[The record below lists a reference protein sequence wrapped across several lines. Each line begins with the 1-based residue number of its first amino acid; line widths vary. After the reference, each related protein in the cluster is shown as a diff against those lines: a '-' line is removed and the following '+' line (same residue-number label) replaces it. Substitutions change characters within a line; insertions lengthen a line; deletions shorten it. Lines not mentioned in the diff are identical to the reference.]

1 MRSILQDLVKDAK
14 ATCVDEYVNMKRDI
28 RSTKFNRGTI
38 FAIFCCLLVLVGNVI
53 LLIALNFWLSVM
65 PNEAIKHNSSQIAIQ
80 VIAMVFML
88 MFFSFFVL
96 AFLIKCGIRPIL
108 RVLWTKEC
116 VRSPQYRLFLLF
128 ASGATNGISS
138 VLSIY
143 AMTYT
148 PQFLQAVLLCAIPFS
163 AQAWTVIF
171 IPMERKRQYVSLF
184 FISSFVFFV
193 AGVLLSSLESFMNPV
208 VRASLPWALIYLLS
222 SVVFGLWCVVQRLYL
237 DAIVLN
243 PCNQEGEKS
252 QEDEDP
258 LPLEEEEEE
267 NEEVAPILLGA
278 DHMEEGEV
286 VKPVL
291 RTHDGGY
298 AAQQRQW
305 AQQNSFETASK
316 LTLLYVGIFFQV
328 VVSFVCFPVDAI
340 PWFGTSNTVNEAW
353 IAFSTSIVFIFS
365 SWDHVRYGLLYSFG
379 FAQSFIGCTYL
390 NEHSPT
396 LSSVVMQLAGPV
408 TSLMLIIVP
417 QWNIT
422 EDGTNL
428 PEKICGTILL
438 FLAAVCYHFWYQHSL
453 RDLLTKM
460 NDEEAKKK
468 NNNNNTSEKENEP
481 MEGGEE
487 RQANEEDALDYLRT
501 WNEPSAAKQSHLV
514 ADDIVVDVVGKE
526 EENPN
531 TDV

>member
-1 MRSILQDLVKDAK
+1 MKMKMSTVLHDLFKDAK
-14 ATCVDEYVNMKRDI
+14 ATCVDEYANMKRDI
-28 RSTKFNRGTI
+28 RSTKFNRGTV

-80 VIAMVFML
+80 LIAMAFML

-96 AFLIKCGIRPIL
+96 AFLIKYGIRPIF
-108 RVLWTKEC
+108 RVLFTTEC

-171 IPMERKRQYVSLF
+171 IPIERKRQYVSLF
-184 FISSFVFFV
+184 FISSCVLFV

-208 VRASLPWALIYLLS
+208 VRTSLPWALIYLLS
-222 SVVFGLWCVVQRLYL
+222 AVVFGLWCVVQRLYL
-237 DAIVLN
+237 DAIVLK
-243 PCNQEGEKS
+243 PPSSQEGGKS
-252 QEDEDP
+252 HDDEDP
-258 LPLEEEEEE
+258 L
-267 NEEVAPILLGA
+267 LL
-278 DHMEEGEV
+278 EEGEEETTILSGV
-286 VKPVL
+286 NPMAEGNRSKLAVH
-291 RTHDGGY
+291 TQDGGY
-298 AAQQRQW
+298 ATQQRQW
-305 AQQNSFETASK
+305 AQQNSFDTASK
-316 LTLLYVGIFFQV
+316 LTLLYVGIFFQL

-340 PWFGTSNTVNEAW
+340 PWFGTSNTVRDAW
-353 IAFSTSIVFIFS
+353 VAFSTSIVFIFA
-365 SWDHVRYGLLYSFG
+365 SWDNVRYGLLYSFG

-417 QWNIT
+417 KWNIT

-428 PEKICGTILL
+428 PEKICGTLLL
-438 FLAAVCYHFWYQHSL
+438 FLAAVCYHFWDQHSL

-460 NDEEAKKK
+460 KDAEAEKESSSNETKHPEGDEERD
-468 NNNNNTSEKENEP
+468 TI
-481 MEGGEE
+481 EE
-487 RQANEEDALDYLRT
+487 DPLYSLKAWSASNEE
-501 WNEPSAAKQSHLV
+501 KHSHCGEDGL
-514 ADDIVVDVVGKE
+514 VVDVVGKD
-526 EENPN
+526 EENLRM
-531 TDV
+531 DG